1 MTAKEERAMH
11 LEIHRMNRTQGDTI
25 ARNAALESE
34 CARLRMALKHESENH
49 AATRDAA
56 TQRHNTYHAAENE
69 RVETM
74 QRERQKMQE
83 TIKQME
89 HETIAQIKDN
99 NDELIGM
106 KRKLYAQYAEFIDK
120 KSKELDGA
128 RREFE
133 EECERRLV
141 TENKERVQ
149 REQECERRLASE
161 NKERVQRDH
170 DHRSHIAS
178 HMEAANKMTAEK
190 MRQLEEAKKHF
201 EEECE
206 RRSATENK
214 ERVQRERD
222 HRSHI
227 ASHMEE
233 ANKMTAAKMQQ
244 LEEAKKHFEEECERR
259 LAAENK
265 ERVQREHDHR
275 AKFMTHMEEANKM
288 TAAKMLQ
295 LEEAKKHFDE
305 ECERRLAA
313 ENAERVQREHD
324 HRSHIAAHME
334 EVTKMKAAK
343 MQQLEEAK
351 KHFEE
356 ECERRLAAENAERV
370 QREHD
375 HRSHI
380 ASHMESA
387 NKMTAEKMRQLEE
400 AKKHFEEE
408 CERRL
413 AAENAE
419 RVQREHDHRT
429 QFMTHMEEA
438 TKMTVEKMRQ
448 LEEERT
454 QIARR
459 EQEIAKLKENMKR
472 DLESLMQQINENKLQ
487 LVREKTELIAFTEK
501 RFEEYVQS
509 YTSELMKTV
518 SFTQMSHA
526 VAANYA
532 HTQLIH
538 NLGFKDK
545 RILIYSHYSKHDE
558 VESYNYLTLEG
569 LDHRFDFIIVL
580 TNCPNKWELN
590 HPNYNK
596 FHILSYNFKSDFRNY
611 GVFIMQTEQ
620 TLMHASQVCLMNDS
634 FVVVDVGAFG
644 RCMKHLFE
652 STAADF
658 AGITSSYEGTYH
670 LQSYFMVFN
679 GRAVTA
685 IVDYFKMRGLPMNHH
700 ASISDYELGITSHL
714 VKNGLVPFALVSN
727 QDMPVPMNTTHCKW
741 SAVLQHTGIV
751 KRQHFLKQY
760 PTQFAMTDLNIAL
773 IADKFS
779 HNLHFIHFLRYN
791 GIKLD

>member
-1 MTAKEERAMH
+1 MH
-11 LEIHRMNRTQGDTI
+11 LEMHRMNRTQGDTI

-34 CARLRMALKHESENH
+34 CARLRMALKHESETH

-56 TQRHNTYHAAENE
+56 TQRHNTHHAAENE

-89 HETIAQIKDN
+89 HETIAQIKTN
-99 NDELIGM
+99 NDGM

-120 KSKELDGA
+120 KTKELDGA

-133 EECERRLV
+133 EDCERRLV
-141 TENKERVQ
+141 TENKERAQ
-149 REQECERRLASE
+149 REQ
-161 NKERVQRDH
+161 
-170 DHRSHIAS
+170 
-178 HMEAANKMTAEK
+178 
-190 MRQLEEAKKHF
+190 
-201 EEECE
+201 
-206 RRSATENK
+206 
-214 ERVQRERD
+214 
-222 HRSHI
+222 
-227 ASHMEE
+227 
-233 ANKMTAAKMQQ
+233 
-244 LEEAKKHFEEECERR
+244 ECERR

-275 AKFMTHMEEANKM
+275 SQFMAHMEAANKM
-288 TAAKMLQ
+288 TAEKMRQMEEAKKHFEEECERRSATEKKERVQREHDHRSQFMAHMEEATKMTAEKMRQ
-295 LEEAKKHFDE
+295 MEEAKKHFDE

-313 ENAERVQREHD
+313 ENKERAQREHD

-334 EVTKMKAAK
+334 AANKMTAEK
-343 MQQLEEAK
+343 MRQMEEAK
-351 KHFEE
+351 KHFDE
-356 ECERRLAAENAERV
+356 ECERRLAAENKERA
-370 QREHD
+370 QREHN
-375 HRSHI
+375 HRAHI
-380 ASHMESA
+380 AA
-387 NKMTAEKMRQLEE
+387 
-400 AKKHFEEE
+400 
-408 CERRL
+408 
-413 AAENAE
+413 
-419 RVQREHDHRT
+419 
-429 QFMTHMEEA
+429 HMEE
-438 TKMTVEKMRQ
+438 TNKMTVEKMRQ

-509 YTSELMKTV
+509 HTAELMKTV

-760 PTQFAMTDLNIAL
+760 PTRFAMTDLNIAL

-779 HNLHFIHFLRYN
+779 QNAHFIHFLKYN